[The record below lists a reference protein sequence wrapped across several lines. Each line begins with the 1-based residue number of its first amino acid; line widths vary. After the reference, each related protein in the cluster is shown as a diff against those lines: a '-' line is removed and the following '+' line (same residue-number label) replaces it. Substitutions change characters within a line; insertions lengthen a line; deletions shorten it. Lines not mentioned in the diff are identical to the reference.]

1 MIHFS
6 LSPDDAK
13 RVFRALILAQKIHSY
28 LDGRNVESQNLKRV
42 SRVVAGARKAGS
54 VAESGIAR
62 HNIEENNTRE
72 GIELC
77 AKIS

>member
-28 LDGRNVESQNLKRV
+28 LDGRNTESMALTRV
-42 SRVVAGARKAGS
+42 SRVVAGAGKAATH
-54 VAESGIAR
+54 VQTQPATR
-62 HNIEENNTRE
+62 RIEEKHTKE

-77 AKIS
+77 PVIS